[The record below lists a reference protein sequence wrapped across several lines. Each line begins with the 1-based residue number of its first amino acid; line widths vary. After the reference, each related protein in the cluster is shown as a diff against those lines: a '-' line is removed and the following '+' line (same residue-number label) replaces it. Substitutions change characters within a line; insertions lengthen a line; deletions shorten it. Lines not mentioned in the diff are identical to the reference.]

1 VLPLTQRRQNVL
13 TGAIALLLLTSLTS
27 IGIMAAFGAFAGGY
41 ELVGRFDAAGQGLL
55 AGSDVKVRGVNVGSV
70 ESIELVDGAAEIT
83 LRIDDDERI
92 PRHSVATIRA
102 KTLFGEKFVD
112 LGIDESLET
121 VGPFYGDGDR
131 LERTEGGFELEEVLA
146 EAYPVLQAVDREE
159 LMTVIGTLAEAGR
172 GLGETINR
180 TILNGAAVSEVF
192 AENADLTAEFLQD
205 LAALSGQLADSA
217 DDLLGIADTG
227 NEALPVLNEG
237 EDELVD
243 ILQQAGRLSNDVAD
257 LLLTNQPFVDA
268 SLGDGSRA
276 LQELFD
282 QREQVVPLVVGLRQ
296 YLQTLTEVIRVEV
309 GDGTLMAAVKAVVGG
324 ELCALVPC
332 PGGPGNPQAPVGAE
346 PPAPLESNGP
356 SSAAP
361 PAVAPAPAAGGLSD
375 LLRRVL
381 GG

>member
-217 DDLLGIADTG
+217 DDLLGIADAG

-309 GDGTLMAAVKAVVGG
+309 GDGTLMAAVKAIVGG

-332 PGGPGNPQAPVGAE
+332 PGGPGNPQASVGAE